1 MCRADNALA
10 TGDCARRARE
20 VTLKKAQEDNMK
32 LKSDTEV
39 GFHHFSNPLEIS
51 RQFTDQKTFVAC
63 LLRFQ
68 GSWTSCHRVL
78 L

>member
-39 GFHHFSNPLEIS
+39 GFHHFSILSKFHDRSEDFCSLSIEVS
-51 RQFTDQKTFVAC
+51 GVMD
-63 LLRFQ
+63 
-68 GSWTSCHRVL
+68 
-78 L
+78 